1 MSNHEIMQ
9 NCVRLMDTAR
19 NILITSH
26 IRPDGDA
33 CGCIRALKAALT
45 DRGKRVRPLFMSPLA
60 AWYNALFEGET
71 PVLGND
77 LTQDQLM
84 GGFYDDVDLV
94 IIVDTDSRVQLPG
107 FADWLAV
114 CGKQVLVID
123 HHVTGDGL
131 GDVSLV
137 DSTAAA
143 AGEIVF
149 DLLKFAGWQITPK
162 IAESIFIALSSDT
175 GWFKF
180 GNTDSRI
187 FHTAAQLI
195 DAGARPNAIYALLYQ
210 SFSPSRIH
218 LMTRMLEHLQLHAE
232 GRIATQYIM
241 RADFDETG
249 ATGADTENLIDE
261 CQRIESVQ
269 AAMLLVELADGGFR
283 CSLRSK
289 GPVDVRQIAQ
299 KYGGGGHTLAA
310 GVNLEGPLEKA
321 LETVVSEAKKQ
332 LPVISEP

>member
-1 MSNHEIMQ
+1 MKQ
-9 NCVRLMDTAR
+9 CVELMDAAG
-19 NILITSH
+19 NVLITSH

-33 CGCIRALKAALT
+33 CGCIRALTGALT
-45 DRGKRVRPLFMSPLA
+45 ARGKRVRSLFMSPLA
-60 AWYNALFEGET
+60 AWYNTLFDTET
-71 PVLGND
+71 AVLGND
-77 LTQDQLM
+77 ITQEQLM
-84 GGFYDDVDLV
+84 GGYYDDVDLI

-114 CGKQVLVID
+114 CDKKVLVID
-123 HHVTGDGL
+123 HHITGDGL
-131 GDVSLV
+131 GTVSLV
-137 DSTAAA
+137 DTTAAA

-149 DLLKFAGWQITPK
+149 DLLKFANWPITPD

-175 GWFKF
+175 GWFKY

-187 FHTAAQLI
+187 FNTAAELI
-195 DAGARPNAIYALLYQ
+195 DAGARPNEIYALLYQ

-218 LMTRMLEHLQLHAE
+218 LMTRMLEHLQLHAD

-249 ATGADTENLIDE
+249 ATGADTENLIAE
-261 CQRIESVQ
+261 CQRIKSVQ

-289 GPVDVRQIAQ
+289 GAVDVRKIAQ
-299 KYGGGGHTLAA
+299 KYGGGGHTLAS

-321 LETVVSEAKKQ
+321 LETVVNEAKKQ
-332 LPVISEP
+332 LPVISEQ